1 MIYRNRNMRYRNY
14 SGNRLQHPTGFV
26 PVFMLG
32 LTMLLMP
39 FLAFS
44 QQAPLRLSLSAAL
57 DSAMHNNA
65 KIRQYE
71 ELVEQKQYKK
81 KAATGNF
88 FPSIDVNGGFTW
100 LSQNPEINMSLVKGS
115 IDNLLMGFGTAMAQ
129 GLQLPP
135 DLQAALAK
143 QLAGLKQLP
152 PVNLTIDRQNYP
164 NLNFSVTQPVFTG
177 GKIIAGKRYAS
188 AELKYSDEE
197 LRKTQNEITKET
209 IDRYY
214 AIVLLKAVVK
224 TREQVVTGMQRHKR
238 DADRAIKIG
247 MIPPYTRLRAEVAV
261 ANAER
266 DLADDQNKLDMAKL
280 AFKTS
285 IGLSPSVKVDVT
297 DTLRFQAC
305 PLDLSL
311 LQSEAQNTQPVFQM
325 IDEKKVM
332 VRQKHNLDVAEFLP
346 QIGAW
351 GQYGLFR
358 DKYPV
363 IPPPFMVGIQARIN
377 LFHGAKKINE
387 LRATQHLAKEV
398 EAADLYAHQQ
408 VNLWINKSYREVL
421 NKQERYRKLRPTI
434 ALVKKNYDISETR
447 FREGMGKSIDV
458 IDARLLYEK
467 AQIEAYHT
475 LYDYYVALSDLYLAT
490 GNPEKLVNILIHDN
504 NIKTI
509 FKNERK

>member
-1 MIYRNRNMRYRNY
+1 MIYRNRNKKDKEFL
-14 SGNRLQHPTGFV
+14 GILQHTSNFVLVFLLGFV
-26 PVFMLG
+26 
-32 LTMLLMP
+32 LLSIP
-39 FLAFS
+39 FQAFS
-44 QQAPLRLSLSAAL
+44 QEATLRLTLSAAI
-57 DSAMHNNA
+57 DSAMRNNA

-71 ELVEQKQYKK
+71 EAVAQKEYKK
-81 KAATGNF
+81 RAAVGNF

-115 IDNLLMGFGTAMAQ
+115 IDNLLIGFGTTMAQ

-135 DLQAALAK
+135 DMQAALAK

-164 NLNFSVTQPVFTG
+164 NLNFSVTQPIFTG
-177 GKIIAGKRYAS
+177 GKIIAGKKYAS

-214 AIVLLKAVVK
+214 AIVLLKTVVK
-224 TREQVVTGMQRHKR
+224 TREQVVAGMKRHER

-266 DLADDQNKLDMAKL
+266 DLADDRNKLELAKL
-280 AFKTS
+280 AFKNS
-285 IGLSPSVKVDVT
+285 IGINPAVKVDVT
-297 DTLRFQAC
+297 GILRFQAC
-305 PLDLSL
+305 PLDLNL
-311 LQSEAQNTQPVFQM
+311 LQTEAQNTQPVFQM
-325 IDEKKVM
+325 INQKKIM
-332 VRQKHNLDVAEFLP
+332 VKQKRNLDIAEFLP

-363 IPPPFMVGIQARIN
+363 VPPPFIVGIRARIN
-377 LFHGAKKINE
+377 LFHGGRKINE
-387 LRATQHLAKEV
+387 LKATQHLAREV
-398 EAADLYAHQQ
+398 EAADRYAHQQ
-408 VNLWINKSYREVL
+408 VNLWVNKSYREVL
-421 NKQERYRKLRPTI
+421 NKQERYRKLQPTI
-434 ALVKKNYDISETR
+434 ALAKKNYDISEKR

-458 IDARLLYEK
+458 IDARLLYEQ

-490 GNPEKLVNILIHDN
+490 GNPQKLIDILIT
-504 NIKTI
+504 KQ
-509 FKNERK
+509 

>member
-1 MIYRNRNMRYRNY
+1 MIYRNRNMKHENY
-14 SGNRLQHPTGFV
+14 TGMHFHHPSGFV
-26 PVFMLG
+26 PVIVLG
-32 LTMLLMP
+32 LALLLIP
-39 FLAFS
+39 FSAFS
-44 QQAPLRLSLSAAL
+44 QAPTIRINLEAAL
-57 DSAMHNNA
+57 DSAMRNNA

-71 ELVEQKQYKK
+71 EMVEQKQYKR
-81 KAATGNF
+81 KAAIGNF
-88 FPSIDVNGGFTW
+88 FPSIDVNGGLTW
-100 LSQNPEINMSLVKGS
+100 LSQNAEVNMSLVKGS
-115 IDNLLMGFGTAMAQ
+115 IDNLMMGYGAALAQ

-135 DLQAALAK
+135 DLQASLAK
-143 QLAGLKQLP
+143 ELAGLKHLP
-152 PVNLTIDRQNYP
+152 PENIIIDRQNYP
-164 NLNFSVTQPVFTG
+164 NLNFSVTQPIFTG

-224 TREQVVTGMQRHKR
+224 TREQVVAGMKQHER
-238 DADRAIKIG
+238 DANKTIKIG
-247 MIPPYTRLRAEVAV
+247 IIPPYTRLRAEVAV

-266 DLADDQNKLDMAKL
+266 DLADDQNKLELAKL

-285 IGLSPSVKVDVT
+285 IGLQSSIKIGVA

-305 PLDLSL
+305 PMDLSL
-311 LQSEAQNTQPVFQM
+311 LQSEAKSAQPIFQM
-325 IDEKKVM
+325 IDQKKVM
-332 VRQKHNLDVAEFLP
+332 VRQKHNSDIAEFLP

-351 GQYGLFR
+351 AQYGMFR
-358 DKYPV
+358 EKYPV
-363 IPPPFMVGIQARIN
+363 VPPPFMVGIQAHIN

-387 LRATQHLAKEV
+387 LKATQHLAKEIK
-398 EAADLYAHQQ
+398 AADLYAHQQ
-408 VNLWINKSYREVL
+408 VNLWVNKSYRNVID
-421 NKQERYRKLRPTI
+421 KQERYRKLQPTI
-434 ALVKKNYDISETR
+434 ALAKRNYDISEKR

-490 GNPEKLVNILIHDN
+490 GNPQKLINILIN
-504 NIKTI
+504 KQ
-509 FKNERK
+509 